1 MKILECRFVIWLLL
15 LRLWRQRLSYLRLIT
30 PPTGLMRGWFISFLV
45 HWIDVLRCFLVFKVS
60 LCSRGHSSTDI
71 LWANYFLSTCS
82 GFKDLFDW
90 QHFIETLKDDI
101 HIVETLPPEYT
112 GIEPFNKTPI
122 SWSKVNINPY
132 IIYNKHLPLILWE
145 EHKIEPSLGM
155 GCYALFA
162 HSSLCVH
169 WFMPVRH
176 TWSLI
181 SLLDYRCTI
190 SMRISG
196 CTYM

>member
-15 LRLWRQRLSYLRLIT
+15 LRLWRQHLSYLRLIT

-45 HWIDVLRCFLVFKVS
+45 RWIDVLRCFI
-60 LCSRGHSSTDI
+60 CYSRFLMLQVTFSSTDI

-101 HIVETLPPEYT
+101 HIVETLPPEYA

-122 SWSKVNINPY
+122 SWSKVNINLY
-132 IIYNKHLPLILWE
+132 IIYNKLLPLILWE
-145 EHKIEPSLGM
+145 EHKLSL
-155 GCYALFA
+155 
-162 HSSLCVH
+162 H
-169 WFMPVRH
+169 
-176 TWSLI
+176 
-181 SLLDYRCTI
+181 
-190 SMRISG
+190 
-196 CTYM
+196 